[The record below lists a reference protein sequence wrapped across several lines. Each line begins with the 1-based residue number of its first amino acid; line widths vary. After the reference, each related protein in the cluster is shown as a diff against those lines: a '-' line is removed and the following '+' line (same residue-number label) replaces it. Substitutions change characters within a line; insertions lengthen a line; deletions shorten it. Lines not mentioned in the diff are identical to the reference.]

1 MSVLVVTKE
10 NFNKTLETDKKIL
23 LDFYADW
30 CAPCKMMA
38 PVIESIAEENGE
50 YIVGK
55 VNVDNEGEIAQ
66 LFGISSIPYLVVIQ
80 DKKLVDSTVGVTSKE
95 EVLQML
101 KK

>member
-66 LFGISSIPYLVVIQ
+66 LFNVSSIPYLAVIQ
-80 DKKLVDSTVGVTSKE
+80 DKKLINETVGVTSKE

>member
-10 NFNKTLETDKKIL
+10 NLNKTLETDKKIL

>member
-23 LDFYADW
+23 IDFYADW
-30 CAPCKMMA
+30 CVPCKMMS
-38 PVIESIAEENGE
+38 PVIESIADEYDE

-55 VNVDNEGEIAQ
+55 VNVDEEGEIAQ
-66 LFGISSIPYLVVIQ
+66 IFNISSIPYFAIIE
-80 DKKLVDSTVGVTSKE
+80 DKKLINETVGVTSKE
-95 EVLQML
+95 EILEML